1 MQEVTLR
8 KDDLVE
14 IMRFMDKYPHVN
26 YVDITV
32 DSSSGI
38 GSIIKANISTELNG
52 DEVTISKTIVDESS
66 W

>member
-8 KDDLVE
+8 KDALIE
-14 IMRFMDKYPHVN
+14 IIRFMDKYPHVS
-26 YVDITV
+26 YVEITT

-52 DEVTISKTIVDESS
+52 DEVTISKIIVDESS

>member
-8 KDDLVE
+8 KDALIE
-14 IMRFMDKYPHVN
+14 IIRFMDKYAHVN
-26 YVDITV
+26 YVEITT

>member
-1 MQEVTLR
+1 MQKITLG
-8 KDDLVE
+8 KNDLAK
-14 IMRFMDKYPHVN
+14 IMRFMDKYPQVS

-38 GSIIKANISTELNG
+38 GAIIDAHISMELNG

>member
-1 MQEVTLR
+1 MQKVTLG
-8 KDDLVE
+8 KNDLIK
-14 IMRFMDKYPHVN
+14 IMRFMDKYPQVS

-38 GSIIKANISTELNG
+38 GAIINASISMELNG